1 MKSVSSKM
9 EFGTFTHHNGKQR
22 TMSVNGKEPPP
33 YNTPVE
39 GQGDSGVKVYHVHT
53 PFNPPSST
61 IPSSNYSVFQSQSQG
76 KPVYTSGGGGIGG
89 GGETPTQKFVSYD
102 TELGRSEGMTTCT
115 SCQQQVMTNVT
126 YKVGAYAWLMC
137 ILFILCGL
145 VVGCCL
151 IPFFMKHFKDA
162 YHSCPRCNRII
173 HVDKP
178 RCC

>member
-1 MKSVSSKM
+1 
-9 EFGTFTHHNGKQR
+9 
-22 TMSVNGKEPPP
+22 MSVNEKEPPP
-33 YNTPVE
+33 YNIPVE
-39 GQGDSGVKVYHVHT
+39 GQGDNGVKVYHVHT

-61 IPSSNYSVFQSQSQG
+61 IPSNNYYVSQSQG

-126 YKVGAYAWLMC
+126 YKVGAFAWLSC

-151 IPFFMKHFKDA
+151 IPFFLKHFKDV

-173 HVDKP
+173 HVEKP
-178 RCC
+178 SCCYRHTTTRH

>member
-1 MKSVSSKM
+1 
-9 EFGTFTHHNGKQR
+9 
-22 TMSVNGKEPPP
+22 MSVNGKEPPP

-151 IPFFMKHFKDA
+151 IPFFIKNKNKINQEKVKFIFLSFLQFHFFHPDK
-162 YHSCPRCNRII
+162 NRQSELE
-173 HVDKP
+173 KP
-178 RCC
+178 KT